1 MFTSGTTG
9 VPKGAVC
16 THRMVACSIA
26 AVLLKSS
33 LNYNEEDVH
42 MSYLPIA
49 HAFERYQIFYLF
61 SIGAQIMF
69 MRGPIT

>member
-9 VPKGAVC
+9 VPKGVVC
-16 THRMVACSIA
+16 THRMVACEIS
-26 AVLLKSS
+26 AVLLKNSI
-33 LNYNEEDVH
+33 NFDQEDVH

-49 HAFERYQIFYLF
+49 HGFERYQTFYLF
-61 SIGAQIMF
+61 GAGAQIMF